1 MGEDISTRF
10 DRLDNEIQELNNQ
23 RQEHEIKIERLETYV
38 DFLKGKNLEI
48 YVNHILGQCISDN
61 LVKRIN
67 ILENENY
74 NDWYDIPDNILNKH
88 GFTRNKL
95 LFLKKP
101 RNLQCR
107 WGKSPCR
114 GPTRA
119 LLSEGRHP
127 YITISDIEILLGH
140 FRFTAINNDIEKLVL
155 FIYDPQSKT
164 FK

>member
-67 ILENENY
+67 ILESENY
-74 NDWYDIPDNILNKH
+74 NDWYDIPDNILNNH
-88 GFTRNKL
+88 GFSKNKL
-95 LFLKKP
+95 RFLKKP
-101 RNLQCR
+101 RNLQY
-107 WGKSPCR
+107 
-114 GPTRA
+114 
-119 LLSEGRHP
+119 HP
-127 YITISDIEILLGH
+127 YITISDIEVLLGH

-164 FK
+164 FKN